1 MSKSAEDAVVILLA
15 SGLSTRFENGDKLLA
30 NLNGKPVLEHVI
42 ETFSRVNA
50 RKLVV
55 IGVDQNDR
63 QYLFENTGW
72 EVLKNTLPELGQGN
86 SLALAI
92 NHLKQDNPLKVLV
105 CLADMPFIPVEHYQ
119 KLLASPVAA
128 PTVIFTKSENY
139 VGPPALFP
147 ESSLSFLGNLSG
159 DEGARKTLPPETHI
173 QFIELENHQVLDIDT
188 IEDLHKLNN

>member
-1 MSKSAEDAVVILLA
+1 MSKSSEDAVVILLA

-30 NLNGKPVLEHVI
+30 NLNGKLVLEHVI

-55 IGVDQNDR
+55 IGVEQNDR
-63 QYLFENTGW
+63 QYLFENTDW
-72 EVLKNTLPELGQGN
+72 EVLKNTLPELGQG
-86 SLALAI
+86 SSVALAI
-92 NHLKQDNPLKVLV
+92 NHLNQDNPLKVLV

-128 PTVIFTKSENY
+128 STVTFTKSENY